1 MKELRAKQ
9 KKYLKSLI
17 NKEIPTIQIGK
28 EGITDNIIKHINS
41 VIESRELIKIKIF
54 DTDMFPLKETAS
66 IVSRETSSNVIRTIG
81 KTFILYKES
90 KKLEKDKRIAIPS

>member
-1 MKELRAKQ
+1 MFPTSFREFIIEIGLINFERTLSTKK

-41 VIESRELIKIKIF
+41 VIESSRTYQDKKF
-54 DTDMFPLKETAS
+54 S
-66 IVSRETSSNVIRTIG
+66 IQIC
-81 KTFILYKES
+81 FH
-90 KKLEKDKRIAIPS
+90 